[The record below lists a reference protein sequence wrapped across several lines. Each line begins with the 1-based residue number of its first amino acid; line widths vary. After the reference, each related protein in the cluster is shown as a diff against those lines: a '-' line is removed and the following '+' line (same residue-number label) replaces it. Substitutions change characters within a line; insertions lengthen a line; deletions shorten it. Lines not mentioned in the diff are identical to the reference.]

1 MVLQS
6 EVNFM
11 ANKRR
16 QLPLPPAAE
25 NDPNATEMARTWIAE
40 NGLHCVLNVGMWH
53 KDSRHDERHC
63 WGIMLADMARH
74 VANALEEVTSLD
86 RRESVRMIAEAFN
99 VEIAHPTSKHRGQW
113 PDSKDPV
120 EDFWSDS
127 DQ

>member
-1 MVLQS
+1 
-6 EVNFM
+6 M
-11 ANKRR
+11 ADKRR

-63 WGIMLADMARH
+63 WGMMLADMARH
-74 VANALEEVTSLD
+74 VANALEEVTGLD

-99 VEIAHPTSKHRGQW
+99 TEIARPTSEHRGQW
-113 PDSKDPV
+113 PGSKDPV
-120 EDFWSDS
+120 ADFWSDS